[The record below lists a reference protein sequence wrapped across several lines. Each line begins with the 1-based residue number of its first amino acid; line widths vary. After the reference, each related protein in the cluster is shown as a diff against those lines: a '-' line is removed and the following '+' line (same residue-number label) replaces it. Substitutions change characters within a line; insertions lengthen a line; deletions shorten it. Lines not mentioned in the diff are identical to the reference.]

1 MNIVGLCSYNTR
13 EFLTKNKNSRYSIYF
28 ILTKCALFFLQVGY
42 CQGTAFIVGLL
53 LMQMPEEDAFAVLVR
68 IMQNYRMREM
78 FKPSMAEL
86 GLCMY
91 QLDVLVQE
99 HIPDLSAHFQVTR
112 YACNLQSDLKRSNS
126 KHTLKY

>member
-1 MNIVGLCSYNTR
+1 
-13 EFLTKNKNSRYSIYF
+13 
-28 ILTKCALFFLQVGY
+28 
-42 CQGTAFIVGLL
+42 
-53 LMQMPEEDAFAVLVR
+53 MQMPEEDAFAVLVR

-99 HIPDLSAHFQVTR
+99 HIPDLSAHFQV
-112 YACNLQSDLKRSNS
+112 Y
-126 KHTLKY
+126 